1 MVFSFEAVSR
11 GPLVALVAAKLPC
24 HVMAALT
31 LSWPMVGQGSRLGT
45 RLDFVDCGTQSIAL
59 G

>member
-1 MVFSFEAVSR
+1 MVLSIEAVSR
-11 GPLVALVAAKLPC
+11 GPLVALLAAKLPC
-24 HVMAALT
+24 HVMPALT
-31 LSWPMVGQGSRLGT
+31 LSWPMVGQGARRGT